1 MERRLRSL
9 IRKIDPQVDVNDVM
23 ARVREATLA
32 AARDGVADPNG
43 WRQMASATPALQELL
58 ATFGKA
64 LAEAGPK
71 AGSTHPQEDK

>member
-1 MERRLRSL
+1 MAPSFGPAGWSDASGRL

-23 ARVREATLA
+23 ARVRKATLA

-58 ATFGKA
+58 AT
-64 LAEAGPK
+64 
-71 AGSTHPQEDK
+71 